1 MVNICWPYFNFLLF
15 SSILIAPLRTQGIP
29 PDIQISSNQ
38 ACSGA
43 YNVFEPFN
51 VGHITVTTIYLCYNG
66 YWTIDGGPPELLTAP
81 VDFFHLQSSTIMAA
95 GLFNSLDFASRR
107 RRNLEQGLN
116 VTSEKV

>member
-1 MVNICWPYFNFLLF
+1 MVKDCWPGFNFLSF
-15 SSILIAPLRTQGIP
+15 SSILIAQILTQGIP
-29 PDIQISSNQ
+29 PDIVIYSNQ

-81 VDFFHLQSSTIMAA
+81 VDFFSLQSSTIMAA
-95 GLFNSLDFASRR
+95 GLFNSLDSASRR
-107 RRNLEQGLN
+107 RRNVEHRE
-116 VTSEKV
+116 SETV